1 MQYNSS
7 ENEAVEEEDEN
18 DEDQS
23 YSRSTKRPLK
33 SRKEQS
39 RGSIDLKFAADEVVT
54 SALEY
59 FKEKKHDKVPVDA
72 DSTFGQRVAN
82 SLRAMEDIRTT
93 EYEKFK
99 IQELLFQCSFRAQL
113 QKEHTTPVSHLPN
126 SRPITPL
133 SSPDSA
139 GTASIHQNPK
149 LTQNQQFQRDVR
161 NMRLNSNTPK
171 VHIAQCITMT
181 SVFRGK

>member
-18 DEDQS
+18 NEDQS

-39 RGSIDLKFAADEVVT
+39 RGSTDLTSAADEVVT

-59 FKEKKHDKVPVDA
+59 FKEKMHDKVPVDS
-72 DSTFGQRVAN
+72 DSTFGRVAN

>member
-18 DEDQS
+18 NEDQS

-39 RGSIDLKFAADEVVT
+39 KGSIDLKSAADEVVT
-54 SALEY
+54 SSLEY

-72 DSTFGQRVAN
+72 DSAFGQGVAN

-93 EYEKFK
+93 EYQKFK

-139 GTASIHQNPK
+139 GTASIHENPRPA
-149 LTQNQQFQRDVR
+149 QNQQFVMDVR

-171 VHIAQCITMT
+171 VRNAQCITMT

>member
-18 DEDQS
+18 NEDQS

-39 RGSIDLKFAADEVVT
+39 RGSTDLTSAADEVVT

-59 FKEKKHDKVPVDA
+59 FKEKMHDKVPVDA
-72 DSTFGQRVAN
+72 DSTFGRVAN

-113 QKEHTTPVSHLPN
+113 QKEHTTQF
-126 SRPITPL
+126 PIYQI
-133 SSPDSA
+133 PD
-139 GTASIHQNPK
+139 Q
-149 LTQNQQFQRDVR
+149 
-161 NMRLNSNTPK
+161 
-171 VHIAQCITMT
+171 
-181 SVFRGK
+181 

>member
-7 ENEAVEEEDEN
+7 ENKAVEEEDEN
-18 DEDQS
+18 NEDQS
-23 YSRSTKRPLK
+23 HSRSTKRPLK

-39 RGSIDLKFAADEVVT
+39 KGSIDLKSTADEVVT

-72 DSTFGQRVAN
+72 DSAFGQRVAN
-82 SLRAMEDIRTT
+82 SLRAIEDIRTT
-93 EYEKFK
+93 EYQKFK
-99 IQELLFQCSFRAQL
+99 IQELLFQCSSREQL

-126 SRPITPL
+126 SKPITPL
-133 SSPDSA
+133 SSPYSA
-139 GTASIHQNPK
+139 GTASIHQNPM
-149 LTQNQQFQRDVR
+149 LTQNQQFQMDVR

-171 VHIAQCITMT
+171 VCKAQCITMT
-181 SVFRGK
+181 NVFRRK

>member
-18 DEDQS
+18 NEDQS

-171 VHIAQCITMT
+171 VRNAQCIAMT